1 MAHSGAFAIEGKR
14 SGELLSYR
22 GAVLYH
28 DNKRELEWLFPK
40 QYASGAY
47 RTVELP
53 VSGIGRPIM
62 RLADHPDMQAVRF
75 PLDPAEFR
83 EGR

>member
-1 MAHSGAFAIEGKR
+1 MAHSGAWAIHGKR
-14 SGELLSYR
+14 SGELLTFQ
-22 GAVLYH
+22 GAVLWH
-28 DNKRELEWLFPK
+28 NNKMELEWLFPK

-47 RTVELP
+47 RSVELP
-53 VSGIGRPIM
+53 TTGIGRPIM

-83 EGR
+83 ESR